1 MKKAM
6 ETKLKKTMTKKA
18 YKELQ
23 KRSRSVVGRGM
34 NLGTRTMHSNKD
46 LSREKRAVA
55 AMLRSGSW
63 ESTTP
68 TYG

>member
-6 ETKLKKTMTKKA
+6 ETQLKKTMTKKA

-23 KRSRSVVGRGM
+23 KRNRSVVGKGM

-63 ESTTP
+63 D
-68 TYG
+68 